1 MNKLLFTAKGLHLS
15 LVTQRPITQDVQL
28 ASGASQEYFF
38 RSRQHDSKFD
48 NIVRDFAQCF
58 DLTWRNR
65 S

>member
-15 LVTQRPITQDVQL
+15 LVAQRPISQDVQL
-28 ASGASQEYFF
+28 ASGASQECFF
-38 RSRQHDSKFD
+38 RRRQRVPKFD
-48 NIVRDFAQCF
+48 NIVRDFAQDF